1 MHPSSLR
8 CLLSALCLLFGV
20 ASVSAFDPRF
30 SFNEVAVD
38 IENRTL
44 DEIHQAALNEVG
56 VVTLWHGGCVVY
68 SAFSE

>member
-1 MHPSSLR
+1 MLPSTL
-8 CLLSALCLLFGV
+8 LCLLFGV

-44 DEIHQAALNEVG
+44 DEIHQAALKEGG